1 MNIFVMNGTYIISF
15 SFGLGFKYYETNEH
29 EHSVITV
36 KLSMLQLTRH
46 ARASKILRHIPS
58 NEMDFTRQ
66 TEV

>member
-1 MNIFVMNGTYIISF
+1 MNIFVMNGTYIRSF
-15 SFGLGFKYYETNEH
+15 SFRSGFKYYEMNEH
-29 EHSVITV
+29 EHSIITV
-36 KLSMLQLTRH
+36 KLSMLHLTRH